1 MVYKIKD
8 VYYLRENDEIDDFED
23 GFMLGYL
30 SAYNKKKKR
39 DI

>member
-39 DI
+39 DL